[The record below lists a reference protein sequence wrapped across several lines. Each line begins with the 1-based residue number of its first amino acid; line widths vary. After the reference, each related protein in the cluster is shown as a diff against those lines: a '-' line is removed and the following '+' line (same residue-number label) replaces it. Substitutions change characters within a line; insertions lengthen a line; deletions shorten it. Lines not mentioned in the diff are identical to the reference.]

1 MFLTEKC
8 IFWWFL
14 VFQHSK
20 KDVFRW
26 EYDGYTTRMAMYDN
40 RYNIKIDGMFVF
52 LNILHAN

>member
-40 RYNIKIDGMFVF
+40 RHYIKIDGMIDF
-52 LNILHAN
+52 